1 MEILGHKKWK
11 ILRDHHHGFAKVT
24 PVYFGAAL
32 SGVAGT
38 VVPVGA
44 FSAAAA
50 VNAVGDAAAAVF
62 AAGRACGLPRRPLPK
77 RPSRQRRLPVTP
89 RPPSTASSPSFG
101 YTGIIR
107 GRRFFGFSTT
117 DLVFHRA
124 GTLRFFDFPS
134 DFWSVGRNIELT
146 YVLTDLF

>member
-11 ILRDHHHGFAKVT
+11 ILRDHHHGFAEVT
-24 PVYFGAAL
+24 PVHFGAAL

-62 AAGRACGLPRRPLPK
+62 AAPGGPAVCRDDRYRN
-77 RPSRQRRLPVTP
+77 
-89 RPPSTASSPSFG
+89 
-101 YTGIIR
+101 
-107 GRRFFGFSTT
+107 GRRAI
-117 DLVFHRA
+117 DDYR
-124 GTLRFFDFPS
+124 
-134 DFWSVGRNIELT
+134 
-146 YVLTDLF
+146 